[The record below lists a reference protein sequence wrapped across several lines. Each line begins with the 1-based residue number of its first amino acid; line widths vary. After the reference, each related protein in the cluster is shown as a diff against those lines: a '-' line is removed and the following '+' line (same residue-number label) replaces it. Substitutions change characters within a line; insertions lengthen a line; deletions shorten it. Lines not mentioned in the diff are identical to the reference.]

1 MPCAT
6 RIRCGLGA
14 GQHTQNIIMH
24 ARVVIIMLLNPTF
37 PSEVLASKRMLFP
50 PEANTAVVT
59 LDHSYFEDQTEIPM
73 DRI

>member
-1 MPCAT
+1 
-6 RIRCGLGA
+6 
-14 GQHTQNIIMH
+14 MH